1 MKQVDDEWGRR
12 MLVIWIELM
21 DGRMNEEDE
30 REGRRMGM
38 MVMIEWLTRVDGRDG
53 YLMMMYTLLMDDD
66 GESGMML
73 MLDRKGTVTID
84 QGNEWDC
91 SWGMSR

>member
-1 MKQVDDEWGRR
+1 MKGKEGEW
-12 MLVIWIELM
+12 
-21 DGRMNEEDE
+21 
-30 REGRRMGM
+30 GM

-84 QGNEWDC
+84 QGNGWDC
-91 SWGMSR
+91 SWGMSQ